1 MAALRALLRGRHVS
15 VTSGTGH
22 GSQEGRGRP
31 HPAASAER
39 VVRGSQRCGGRELC
53 CRKMKSD
60 GQKRSR
66 AHSAGGGRPPQ
77 PPRQQS
83 RRWCG
88 RGAGG
93 RARAPLAEVARPMC
107 ALGCLLCQD
116 AQDLVITIDVEPG
129 KGTDSRNRRNT
140 FGKAAETSRGPTMPR
155 APVMNTLSPNSLPL

>member
-66 AHSAGGGRPPQ
+66 AHSAAGGARRSHRGSRAGDGAVGGRGGGRVLRLLRWLAQ
-77 PPRQQS
+77 CARWAAYSVRTPRISSS
-83 RRWCG
+83 R
-88 RGAGG
+88 
-93 RARAPLAEVARPMC
+93 
-107 ALGCLLCQD
+107 
-116 AQDLVITIDVEPG
+116 
-129 KGTDSRNRRNT
+129 
-140 FGKAAETSRGPTMPR
+140 
-155 APVMNTLSPNSLPL
+155 